1 MIIDDHALITVAHLV
16 FAALLLHLHAILVLV
31 ILPTCAFVSVA
42 LCALVAPA
50 ASDDGPADDV
60 AASVADVDWRTDIQ

>member
-42 LCALVAPA
+42 LCALVAPGSFA
-50 ASDDGPADDV
+50 FL
-60 AASVADVDWRTDIQ
+60 